1 MKIPR
6 PRVFVSSVVEGFAEY
21 RQAARDGIAQA
32 GGEAVLVNE
41 DFPSQASSS
50 RNTCLD
56 AIDSCDIFLLVVGA
70 RGGWKTPAGQLVVEE
85 EFEHAR
91 ARKLPVLVFLED
103 VPRDA
108 DAQRFTSILSDYVD
122 GSFRVKFTGA
132 AELQDQIERSLRVIS
147 ATQGNR
153 PMDHDPIAAHL
164 LKPHRFSDQTSL
176 RFGIGPERREEVFDP
191 LDLASPDFA
200 ERMMEIGHSRDVR
213 LFGYLYAK
221 ETPRLEQTW
230 LVIEQPLGNN
240 WSEGRQ
246 GVRLAIGENGVV
258 LIDTNATGRTKRSN
272 SMDLADIM
280 TASIESVE
288 ALLAASFRFAQALY
302 DDKDP
307 HKRHQRFYWNG
318 VLSGMGNRTFVRNP
332 VGQQH
337 SYRMNMGSKD
347 ETIPAFP
354 ASRLI
359 ARADLAQPGKEIERA
374 ILYWE
379 REAKGNR

>member
-1 MKIPR
+1 MPR
-6 PRVFVSSVVEGFAEY
+6 PRVFVSSVIEGFAEY
-21 RQAARDGIAQA
+21 RQAARNGIEQA
-32 GGEAVLVNE
+32 GGEGVLVNE

-56 AIDSCDIFLLVVGA
+56 AIDSCDVFLLVLGA
-70 RGGWKTPAGQLVVEE
+70 RGGWKTPSGRLVVEE

-91 ARKLPVLVFLED
+91 ARKVPVLVFLED

-108 DAQRFTSILSDYVD
+108 DGEGLAKILSDYVD
-122 GSFRVKFTGA
+122 GNFRVKFSGA
-132 AELQDQIERSLRVIS
+132 AELRDQVERALRTIVN
-147 ATQGNR
+147 TRNNR
-153 PMDHDPIAAHL
+153 PMDNDPIAAHV
-164 LKPHRFSDQTSL
+164 LKPYRFSDQTSL
-176 RFGIGPERREEVFDP
+176 RFAIAPERVEEVFDP

-200 ERMMEIGHSRDVR
+200 ERMMEIGHRSDVR

-221 ETPRLEQTW
+221 ETPRLEQTS

-246 GVRLAIGENGVV
+246 GIRLAIAENGVV

-288 ALLAASFRFAQALY
+288 ALLAASFRFTQALY

-307 HKRHQRFYWNG
+307 YKRHKRFYWNG
-318 VLSGMGNRTFVRNP
+318 VLSGMGNRTLVRNP
-332 VGQQH
+332 VSQQH
-337 SYRMNMGSKD
+337 SYGMNMRSKD
-347 ETIPAFP
+347 EAIQAFP
-354 ASRLI
+354 SSRLI
-359 ARADLAQPGKEIERA
+359 ARAGLAQPGKEIERA

-379 REAKGNR
+379 RETTRDR

>member
-1 MKIPR
+1 MPR
-6 PRVFVSSVVEGFAEY
+6 PRVFVSSVIEGFADY
-21 RQAARDGIAQA
+21 RQAARDGIEQA
-32 GGEAVLVNE
+32 GGEGVLVNE

-56 AIDSCDIFLLVVGA
+56 AIDSCDVFLLVLGA
-70 RGGWKTPAGQLVVEE
+70 RGGWKTPSGRLVVEE

-91 ARKLPVLVFLED
+91 ACKVPVLVFLED

-108 DAQRFTSILSDYVD
+108 DGEGLARILSDYVD
-122 GSFRVKFTGA
+122 GNFRVKFSGA
-132 AELQDQIERSLRVIS
+132 AELRDQVERALRTIVN
-147 ATQGNR
+147 TRNNR
-153 PMDHDPIAAHL
+153 PMDNDPIAAHV
-164 LKPHRFSDQTSL
+164 LKPYRFSDQTSL
-176 RFGIGPERREEVFDP
+176 RFAIAPERVEEVFDP

-200 ERMMEIGHSRDVR
+200 ERMMEIGHRSDVR

-221 ETPRLEQTW
+221 ETPRLEQTS

-246 GVRLAIGENGVV
+246 GVRLAIAENGVV

-288 ALLAASFRFAQALY
+288 ALLAASFRFTQALY

-307 HKRHQRFYWNG
+307 YKRHQRFYWNG
-318 VLSGMGNRTFVRNP
+318 VLSGMGNRTLVRNP
-332 VGQQH
+332 ISQQH
-337 SYRMNMGSKD
+337 SYGMNMRSKD
-347 ETIPAFP
+347 EAIPAFP
-354 ASRLI
+354 SSRLI

-379 REAKGNR
+379 RETTRDR

>member
-1 MKIPR
+1 MPR
-6 PRVFVSSVVEGFAEY
+6 PRVFVSSVIEGFADY
-21 RQAARDGIAQA
+21 RQAARDGIEQA
-32 GGEAVLVNE
+32 GGEGVLVNE

-56 AIDSCDIFLLVVGA
+56 AIDSCDVFLLVLGA
-70 RGGWKTPAGQLVVEE
+70 RGGWKTPSGRLVVEE

-91 ARKLPVLVFLED
+91 ARKVPVLVFLED

-108 DAQRFTSILSDYVD
+108 DGEGLAKILSDYVD
-122 GSFRVKFTGA
+122 GNFRVKFSGA
-132 AELQDQIERSLRVIS
+132 AELRDQVERALRTIVN
-147 ATQGNR
+147 TRNNR
-153 PMDHDPIAAHL
+153 PMDNDPIAAHV
-164 LKPHRFSDQTSL
+164 LKPYRFSDQTSL
-176 RFGIGPERREEVFDP
+176 RFAIAPERVEEVFDP

-200 ERMMEIGHSRDVR
+200 ERMMEIGHRNDVR

-221 ETPRLEQTW
+221 ETPRLEQTS

-246 GVRLAIGENGVV
+246 GVRLAIAENGVV

-280 TASIESVE
+280 TASIQSVE
-288 ALLAASFRFAQALY
+288 TLLAASFRFTQALY

-307 HKRHQRFYWNG
+307 YKRHQRFYWNG
-318 VLSGMGNRTFVRNP
+318 VLSGMGNRTLVRNP
-332 VGQQH
+332 VSQQH
-337 SYRMNMGSKD
+337 SYGMNMRSKD
-347 ETIPAFP
+347 EAIPAFP
-354 ASRLI
+354 SSRLI

-379 REAKGNR
+379 RETTRDR

>member
-1 MKIPR
+1 MPR
-6 PRVFVSSVVEGFAEY
+6 TRVFVSSVIEGFAEY
-21 RQAARDGIAQA
+21 RQAARNGIEQA

-56 AIDSCDIFLLVVGA
+56 AIDSCDVFLLVLGG
-70 RGGWKTPAGQLVVEE
+70 RGGWKTPSGRLVVEE

-108 DAQRFTSILSDYVD
+108 DAQRFAKSLSDYVD
-122 GSFRVKFTGA
+122 GNFRVKFSGA
-132 AELQDQIERSLRVIS
+132 AELRDQVERSLRAIVD
-147 ATQGNR
+147 TRNNR

-176 RFGIGPERREEVFDP
+176 RFAIAPERVEEVFDP

-200 ERMMEIGHSRDVR
+200 ERMMEIGHRRDVR

-221 ETPRLEQTW
+221 EAPRLEQDW

-240 WSEGRQ
+240 WSDGRQ
-246 GVRLAIGENGVV
+246 GVRLAVGENGVV

-272 SMDLADIM
+272 SFDLADIM
-280 TASIESVE
+280 TVSIETVE

-307 HKRHQRFYWNG
+307 YKRHQRFYWNG
-318 VLSGMGNRTFVRNP
+318 VLSGMGNRSLVRNP
-332 VGQQH
+332 VSQQH
-337 SYRMNMGSKD
+337 SYGMNMGDKD
-347 ETIPAFP
+347 GAMPAFP

>member
-1 MKIPR
+1 MPR
-6 PRVFVSSVVEGFAEY
+6 SRVFVSSVIEEFAEY
-21 RQAARDGIAQA
+21 RQAARKGIEQA
-32 GGEAVLVNE
+32 GGEGVLVNE

-56 AIDSCDIFLLVVGA
+56 AIDSCDVFLLVLGE
-70 RGGWKTPAGQLVVEE
+70 RGGWKTPSGRLVVEE

-108 DAQRFTSILSDYVD
+108 DGERLARILSDYVD
-122 GSFRVKFTGA
+122 GNFRVKFSGA
-132 AELQDQIERSLRVIS
+132 AELRDQIERSLRAIVD
-147 ATQGNR
+147 TRNNR
-153 PMDHDPIAAHL
+153 AMDHDPIAAHL
-164 LKPHRFSDQTSL
+164 LKPYRFSDQTSL
-176 RFGIGPERREEVFDP
+176 RFAIAPERVEEGFDP
-191 LDLASPDFA
+191 LALASTEFA
-200 ERMMEIGHSRDVR
+200 ERMLEIGHSRDVR

-221 ETPRLEQTW
+221 ESPRLEQDW
-230 LVIEQPLGNN
+230 LVIEQPLGDN
-240 WSEGRQ
+240 WSDGRQ
-246 GVRLAIGENGVV
+246 GVRLAVGENGVV

-272 SMDLADIM
+272 SFDLADIM
-280 TASIESVE
+280 TVSIESVE

-307 HKRHQRFYWNG
+307 YKRHQRFYWNG
-318 VLSGMGNRTFVRNP
+318 VLSGMGNRSLVRNP
-332 VGQQH
+332 VSQQH
-337 SYRMNMGSKD
+337 SYRMNMGDKD
-347 ETIPAFP
+347 GAMPAFP

>member
-1 MKIPR
+1 MPR
-6 PRVFVSSVVEGFAEY
+6 PRVFVSSVIERFAEY
-21 RQAARDGIAQA
+21 RQAARNGIEQA
-32 GGEAVLVNE
+32 GGEGVLVNE

-56 AIDSCDIFLLVVGA
+56 AIDSCDVFLLVLGA
-70 RGGWKTPAGQLVVEE
+70 RGGWKTPSGRLVVEE

-91 ARKLPVLVFLED
+91 ARKVPVLVFLED

-108 DAQRFTSILSDYVD
+108 DGEGLARILSDYVD
-122 GSFRVKFTGA
+122 GNFRVKFSGA
-132 AELQDQIERSLRVIS
+132 AELRDQVERALRTIVN
-147 ATQGNR
+147 TRNNR
-153 PMDHDPIAAHL
+153 PMDNDPIAAHV
-164 LKPHRFSDQTSL
+164 LKPYRFSDQTSL
-176 RFGIGPERREEVFDP
+176 RFAIAPERVEEVFDP

-200 ERMMEIGHSRDVR
+200 ERMMDIGHRSDVR

-221 ETPRLEQTW
+221 ETPRLEQTS

-246 GVRLAIGENGVV
+246 GVRLAIAENGVV

-288 ALLAASFRFAQALY
+288 ALLAASFRFTQALY

-307 HKRHQRFYWNG
+307 YKRHQRFYWNG
-318 VLSGMGNRTFVRNP
+318 VLSGMGNRTLVRNP
-332 VGQQH
+332 VSQQH
-337 SYRMNMGSKD
+337 SYGMNMRSKD
-347 ETIPAFP
+347 EAIPAFP
-354 ASRLI
+354 SSRLI

-379 REAKGNR
+379 RETTRDR

>member
-1 MKIPR
+1 MPR
-6 PRVFVSSVVEGFAEY
+6 PRVFVSSVIEGFADY
-21 RQAARDGIAQA
+21 RQAARNGIEQA
-32 GGEAVLVNE
+32 GGEGVLVNE

-56 AIDSCDIFLLVVGA
+56 AIDSCDVFLLVLGA
-70 RGGWKTPAGQLVVEE
+70 RGGWKTPSGRLVVEE

-91 ARKLPVLVFLED
+91 ALKLPVLVFLED

-108 DAQRFTSILSDYVD
+108 DGERLAKILSDYVD
-122 GSFRVKFTGA
+122 GNFRVKFSGT
-132 AELQDQIERSLRVIS
+132 AELRDQIERSLRAIVD
-147 ATQGNR
+147 TRNNR
-153 PMDHDPIAAHL
+153 AMDHDPIAARL
-164 LKPHRFSDQTSL
+164 LKPYRFSDQTSL
-176 RFGIGPERREEVFDP
+176 RFAIAPERMEEVFDP
-191 LDLASPDFA
+191 LDLASPGFA
-200 ERMMEIGHSRDVR
+200 ERMLEIGHRSEVR

-221 ETPRLEQTW
+221 EAPRQEQTW

-246 GVRLAIGENGVV
+246 GVRLTISENGAV

-288 ALLAASFRFAQALY
+288 ALLVASFRFTQALY

-307 HKRHQRFYWNG
+307 YKRHQRFYWNG
-318 VLSGMGNRTFVRNP
+318 VLSGMGNRSLVRNP
-332 VGQQH
+332 VSQEH
-337 SYRMNMGSKD
+337 SYRVNMGNRD
-347 ETIPAFP
+347 EAIPAFP
-354 ASRLI
+354 SSRLI

-379 REAKGNR
+379 RETTRDR

>member
-1 MKIPR
+1 MPR
-6 PRVFVSSVVEGFAEY
+6 PRVFVSSVIEGFADY
-21 RQAARDGIAQA
+21 RQAARNGIEQA
-32 GGEAVLVNE
+32 GGEGVLVNE

-56 AIDSCDIFLLVVGA
+56 AIDSCDVFLLVLGA
-70 RGGWKTPAGQLVVEE
+70 RGGWKTPSGRLVVEE

-91 ARKLPVLVFLED
+91 ALKLPVLVFLED

-108 DAQRFTSILSDYVD
+108 DGERLAKILSDYVD
-122 GSFRVKFTGA
+122 GNFRVKFSGT
-132 AELQDQIERSLRVIS
+132 AELRDQIERSLRAIVD
-147 ATQGNR
+147 TRNNR
-153 PMDHDPIAAHL
+153 AMDHDPIAARL
-164 LKPHRFSDQTSL
+164 LKPYRFSDQTSL
-176 RFGIGPERREEVFDP
+176 RFAIAPERMEEVFDP
-191 LDLASPDFA
+191 LDLASPGFA
-200 ERMMEIGHSRDVR
+200 ERMLEIGHRSEVR

-221 ETPRLEQTW
+221 EAPRQEQTW

-246 GVRLAIGENGVV
+246 GVRLTISENGAV

-288 ALLAASFRFAQALY
+288 ALLVASFRFTQALY
-302 DDKDP
+302 DNKDP
-307 HKRHQRFYWNG
+307 YKRHQRFYWNG
-318 VLSGMGNRTFVRNP
+318 VLSGMGNRSLVRNP
-332 VGQQH
+332 VSQEH
-337 SYRMNMGSKD
+337 SYRVNMGNRD
-347 ETIPAFP
+347 EAIPAFP
-354 ASRLI
+354 SSRLI

-379 REAKGNR
+379 RETTRDR

>member
-1 MKIPR
+1 MPR
-6 PRVFVSSVVEGFAEY
+6 PRVFVSSVIEGFAEY
-21 RQAARDGIAQA
+21 RQAARNGIEQA
-32 GGEAVLVNE
+32 GGEGVLVNE

-56 AIDSCDIFLLVVGA
+56 AVDSCDVFLLVLGA
-70 RGGWKTPAGQLVVEE
+70 RGGWKTPSGRLVVEE

-91 ARKLPVLVFLED
+91 ARKVPVLVFLED

-108 DAQRFTSILSDYVD
+108 DGEGLAKILSDYVD
-122 GSFRVKFTGA
+122 GNFRVKFSGA
-132 AELQDQIERSLRVIS
+132 AELRDQVERALRTIVN
-147 ATQGNR
+147 TRNNR
-153 PMDHDPIAAHL
+153 PMDNDPIAAHV
-164 LKPHRFSDQTSL
+164 LKPYRFSDQTSL
-176 RFGIGPERREEVFDP
+176 RFAIAPERVEEVFDP

-200 ERMMEIGHSRDVR
+200 ERMMEIGHRSDVR

-221 ETPRLEQTW
+221 ETPRLEQTS

-246 GVRLAIGENGVV
+246 GIRLAIAENGVV

-288 ALLAASFRFAQALY
+288 ALLAASFRFTQALY

-307 HKRHQRFYWNG
+307 YKRHQRFYWNG
-318 VLSGMGNRTFVRNP
+318 VLSGMGNRTLVRNP
-332 VGQQH
+332 VSQQH
-337 SYRMNMGSKD
+337 SYGMNMRSKD
-347 ETIPAFP
+347 EAIQAFP
-354 ASRLI
+354 SSRLI

-379 REAKGNR
+379 RETTRDR